1 MFWLISYKVILKILL
16 FTIEPLIGGLIPD
29 HLFVFVFLN
38 FPAIEPLIG
47 GLIPLRWLV
56 RLLVDNLLN
65 PL

>member
-1 MFWLISYKVILKILL
+1 MS
-16 FTIEPLIGGLIPD
+16 IEPLIGGLIPD